1 MPSEEEMVDIFMP
14 ADQNTGTSSQT
25 DDEGNTATAEEHEV
39 RINEP
44 CVVIW
49 DVNDHR
55 EWYIG
60 MCVSDNVEMT
70 VMSLNTLERYRS
82 HLDYKEKEHRLWRY
96 PEKTRH
102 TDCDQ
107 CTTDSLHCSWL
118 LESCQKSNDISIGKL
133 AND

>member
-1 MPSEEEMVDIFMP
+1 MVDIFMS

-25 DDEGNTATAEEHEV
+25 DDEGIIATAEEYEF

-60 MCVSDNVEMT
+60 MCVSENGDDSNVI
-70 VMSLNTLERYRS
+70 
-82 HLDYKEKEHRLWRY
+82 EHR
-96 PEKTRH
+96 E
-102 TDCDQ
+102 
-107 CTTDSLHCSWL
+107 
-118 LESCQKSNDISIGKL
+118 ISEPS
-133 AND
+133 